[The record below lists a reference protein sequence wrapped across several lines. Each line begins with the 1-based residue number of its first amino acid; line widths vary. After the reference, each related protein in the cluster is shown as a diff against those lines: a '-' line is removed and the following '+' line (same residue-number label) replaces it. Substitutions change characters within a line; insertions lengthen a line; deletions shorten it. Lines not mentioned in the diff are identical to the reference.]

1 MQSSDRISG
10 AALALLGVAA
20 AWGGSRLPP
29 VPGQDVGPA
38 AFPMLI
44 GGGLVFCGVLI
55 ALGIGRTFEAPEED
69 AAPPPRL
76 ASVRVLL
83 PPALLVFYALSVE
96 RLGFL
101 VTAALMVFAAALA
114 LGARPRL
121 AVPLAIAA
129 PPLVHLAFAKLL
141 SVPLPTGLL
150 AAPW

>member
-1 MQSSDRISG
+1 MQVSDRAG
-10 AALALLGVAA
+10 GLFLAALGAAA

-44 GGGLVFCGVLI
+44 GFGLMLCGALI
-55 ALGIGRTFEAPEED
+55 ALGIGRGLEAPATDE
-69 AAPPPRL
+69 APAPHG
-76 ASVRVLL
+76 AWRVLL
-83 PPALLVFYALSVE
+83 PPALLLFYVLAAE

-101 VTAALMVFAAALA
+101 PTAFVIVAVAAWALGAGPRLA
-114 LGARPRL
+114 LGVAL
-121 AVPLAIAA
+121 AA

-141 SVPLPTGLL
+141 RVPLPEGLL